1 MWKGTKLGWLLKNP
15 NLTNGGPW
23 VCRSQ
28 WDKNSRF
35 SQLNQ
40 LESEITKMQNRKNWK
55 EKELYRRHISL
66 GVLGHD
72 VMLILPFQEHNS
84 RNRKFEIGQLTM
96 SIVQN
101 SKNWRLAIHEL
112 YNGTYISLAPLTSK
126 MCLLRRCSMHKAD
139 PETGLGLKSAFPT
152 SASPIFWFVPP
163 NLASRWVLTLLPTKV
178 LSKGAVHSSPG
189 IRSFQW
195 STWRA

>member
-1 MWKGTKLGWLLKNP
+1 
-15 NLTNGGPW
+15 
-23 VCRSQ
+23 
-28 WDKNSRF
+28 
-35 SQLNQ
+35 
-40 LESEITKMQNRKNWK
+40 MQNRKNWK

-72 VMLILPFQEHNS
+72 VMLILQFQEHTS
-84 RNRKFEIGQLTM
+84 RNRELDIGQLAIC
-96 SIVQN
+96 IVQN
-101 SKNWRLAIHEL
+101 SKKWRLAIHEL
-112 YNGTYISLAPLTSK
+112 YNGTYISLAPLPSK

-178 LSKGAVHSSPG
+178 LSKGAIHSSPG